1 MASLNGNPLFLYFVR
16 LEESINGVSLKSL
29 LCDLNDL
36 KYDTSS
42 LKEKFKKLNS
52 QSLDK
57 CYKIDEIRLYK
68 INDEFPKIVDDSFKD
83 DHLPNGIYSLTY
95 VVDLTNIEYEPIE
108 IDKMA

>member
-1 MASLNGNPLFLYFVR
+1 MS
-16 LEESINGVSLKSL
+16 
-29 LCDLNDL
+29 DLSNL

-42 LKEKFKKLNS
+42 LREKFKDLNS

-57 CYKIDEIRLYK
+57 CYKIDEIRLYN
-68 INDEFPKIVDDSFKD
+68 INEKFPKIVDNSFKD

-95 VVDLTNIEYEPIE
+95 VVDLTDIEYEPIE